1 MLSTQLTPIVVPGVL
16 WCLIVLSVITW
27 ALLVIKLVQYGRART
42 LDKRFQKHF
51 WAAGSIEQGE
61 SVADRSSGPMAE
73 IAKSGFAVVTGRDIA
88 PGNRDLAH
96 QIDRGERLE
105 RALKQQIERERRSLE
120 GGLAV
125 LASFGSTAPF
135 IGLFGTVWGI
145 MEALVSIGD
154 SGATGLQAVAGP
166 VGHALI
172 ATGLGIAV
180 AVPAVLIYNF
190 LVRRLKAGVHSMNDF
205 ASDFYAL
212 CQQSGFRA
220 DNGSLHPREE
230 DLRANA
236 TVGHQTHAT
245 A

>member
-1 MLSTQLTPIVVPGVL
+1 MDTQLTPIVVPGVL
-16 WCLIVLSVITW
+16 WGLIILSVITW
-27 ALLVIKLVQYGRART
+27 ALLVMKLIQFGRART

-51 WAAGSIEQGE
+51 WAADSLEQGE
-61 SVADRSSGPMAE
+61 SVTDNASGPMAQ

-96 QIDRGERLE
+96 QIDKGERLE

-120 GGLAV
+120 GGLAI

-172 ATGLGIAV
+172 ATGLGIGV

-190 LVRRLKAGVHSMNDF
+190 LVRRMKAGVHSMNDF
-205 ASDFYAL
+205 AQDFYAL
-212 CQQSGFRA
+212 CQQSGFQIKGAQLSR
-220 DNGSLHPREE
+220 GES
-230 DLRANA
+230 DLKSNA
-236 TVGHQTHAT
+236 TVGQKTHAT

>member
-1 MLSTQLTPIVVPGVL
+1 MLSSNLTPYVVPAVL
-16 WCLIVLSVITW
+16 WCLIILSVITW
-27 ALLVIKLVQYGRART
+27 ALLVIKLVQFGRARA
-42 LDKRFQKHF
+42 LDKRFQKSF
-51 WAAGSIEQGE
+51 WTADSIEQGE
-61 SVADRSSGPMAE
+61 SITDNSSGPMAD
-73 IAKSGFAVVTGRDIA
+73 IAKAGFAVITGRDIA
-88 PGNRDLAH
+88 PGNKNLAH

-105 RALKQQIERERRSLE
+105 RALRQQIERERRSLE

-145 MEALVSIGD
+145 MGALVSIGETG
-154 SGATGLQAVAGP
+154 STGLQAVAGP

-172 ATGLGIAV
+172 ATGMGIAV

-205 ASDFYAL
+205 AHDFYAL
-212 CQQSGFRA
+212 CQQSGFQSGNAPVMRQ
-220 DNGSLHPREE
+220 S
-230 DLRANA
+230 DLKDNA
-236 TVGHQTHAT
+236 TVGQKTHAT